1 MIETEPNL
9 RSLRSKGQFL
19 IQWNLNHD
27 RPFTSATT
35 EEAQGFVSKV
45 TFSKLVCS
53 YGKKDEVCLSLLV
66 EIFTKSFLVGGVKL
80 LYIQT
85 MYTLLDKRKYI
96 HTYLRII

>member
-1 MIETEPNL
+1 M
-9 RSLRSKGQFL
+9 LRSKGHFL
-19 IQWNLNHD
+19 IQWNLNND
-27 RPFTSATT
+27 RPLTSATT
-35 EEAQGFVSKV
+35 KEAQGFVSKV

-53 YGKKDEVCLSLLV
+53 YEKDYICLSLLV